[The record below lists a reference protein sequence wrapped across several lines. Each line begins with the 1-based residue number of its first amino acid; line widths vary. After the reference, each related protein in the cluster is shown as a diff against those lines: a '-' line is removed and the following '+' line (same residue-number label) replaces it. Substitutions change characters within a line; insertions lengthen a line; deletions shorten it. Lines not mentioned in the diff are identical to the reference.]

1 MPYGPTNGTAS
12 ITDTTLTYT
21 HRRQLQRRRP
31 DHRFRDGRRA
41 LGYGR
46 RIAHDHAGQRC
57 TRGQRRRRPHRRAH
71 RPDHGRA
78 ARRQRSADID
88 GDTLSFA
95 WSATGVTFDNASAVG
110 PTGQFALGSTDVTL
124 TVTDPDGLDSQDVV
138 NVQVQDTTPPEIL
151 YDTAALVLWPPNHK
165 MVTTLTNIRAVDLS
179 GETLTVSVS
188 ITSSEAVDANGSGNT
203 DPDWSVADDGTSVDL
218 RAERAGNGTNRVYTI
233 ALSATDGSGNATV
246 DTVEVTV
253 PHSQGSA
260 KLAGTPLVTTLLPN
274 YPNPFNASTQLSFF
288 LPTESAVAFE
298 IYSVLGTKVRTL
310 EIPHLLRRLS
320 PDHLGRPRRRRTHGR
335 QRALYLPHARRRR
348 GRDAAHAAAQV
359 RAYEYA
365 A

>member
-1 MPYGPTNGTAS
+1 
-12 ITDTTLTYT
+12 
-21 HRRQLQRRRP
+21 
-31 DHRFRDGRRA
+31 
-41 LGYGR
+41 
-46 RIAHDHAGQRC
+46 
-57 TRGQRRRRPHRRAH
+57 
-71 RPDHGRA
+71 
-78 ARRQRSADID
+78 
-88 GDTLSFA
+88 
-95 WSATGVTFDNASAVG
+95 VG

-310 EIPHLLRRLS
+310 EIPHLYAGYHQITWDARGDDGRTVASGLYIYRMRAGDAVETRRML
-320 PDHLGRPRRRRTHGR
+320 L
-335 QRALYLPHARRRR
+335 LK
-348 GRDAAHAAAQV
+348 
-359 RAYEYA
+359 
-365 A
+365 